1 MVPAPPPADTLCHPP
16 ALLLELSFVQ
26 MTVISNY
33 RRPYRRRSRRPYM
46 DGGIPSSVRT
56 TVPSCM
62 IYIYIYIIY
71 IYIYNIYIYTRKMVP
86 LSVRTMVPS
95 SVWTTV
101 PSSARTTVPSSTQTT
116 INSASVR
123 TTELARFARRTLVMF
138 LLLSL
143 QKRAQMGQVRPLG
156 GSHWLPR
163 AHLVCRAALSW
174 PLRSW

>member
-1 MVPAPPPADTLCHPP
+1 MVPAPRPANTLCHPP

-56 TVPSCM
+56 MVPSC
-62 IYIYIYIIY
+62 IYIIYIYIIY
-71 IYIYNIYIYTRKMVP
+71 IYIRGRWYRCPYGQWYRRPYGRRYRRPHGRRYRHPHKQRLI
-86 LSVRTMVPS
+86 PS
-95 SVWTTV
+95 
-101 PSSARTTVPSSTQTT
+101 
-116 INSASVR
+116 SVR

-143 QKRAQMGQVRPLG
+143 QRRAQMGQVRPLG

-174 PLRSW
+174 PLRSR